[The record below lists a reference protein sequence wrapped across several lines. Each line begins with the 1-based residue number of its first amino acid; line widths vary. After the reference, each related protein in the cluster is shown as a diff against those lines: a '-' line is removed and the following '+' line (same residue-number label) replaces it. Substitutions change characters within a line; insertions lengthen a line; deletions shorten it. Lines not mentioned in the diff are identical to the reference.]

1 MMRFDGQVIRD
12 GRFWLAE
19 IPILDA
25 MTQGRTKKEALAMIA
40 DWVETL
46 VDEPGFSA
54 IVHPVGRDSF
64 EIEGS
69 DAAAMTALLLRRK
82 REASGLSL
90 AAVAANLGA
99 RSRNAYSR
107 YERGEAVPSI
117 DMLERLL
124 DAVSPGGDFVIRDGH
139 R

>member
-1 MMRFDGQVIRD
+1 
-12 GRFWLAE
+12 
-19 IPILDA
+19 
-25 MTQGRTKKEALAMIA
+25 
-40 DWVETL
+40 VETL
-46 VDEPGFSA
+46 VNQKGFSA
-54 IVHPVGRDSF
+54 TIHSVAKDRF

-82 REASGLSL
+82 RETSGLSL

-99 RSRNAYSR
+99 RSRNAYAR

-117 DMLERLL
+117 ETLERLL
-124 DAVSPGGDFVIRDGH
+124 DAVSPGGTFVIRDGG

>member
-1 MMRFDGQVIRD
+1 MRFDGHVYRD
-12 GRFWLAE
+12 GRYWLSE

-46 VDEPGFSA
+46 VDQEGFEA
-54 IVHPVGRDSF
+54 RIHPVGRDRF

-82 REASGLSL
+82 RETSGLSL
-90 AAVAANLGA
+90 AAVAANLGSG
-99 RSRNAYSR
+99 SRNAYAR

-117 DMLERLL
+117 ETLERLL
-124 DAVSPGGDFVIRDGH
+124 EAVRPGGDFVIRDSQ

>member
-1 MMRFDGQVIRD
+1 MRFDGYVYRD
-12 GRFWLAE
+12 GHHWLAG

-25 MTQGRTKKEALAMIA
+25 MTQGRTKKEALEMIA

-46 VDEPGFSA
+46 VNQKGFSA
-54 IVHPVGRDSF
+54 TIHSVAKDRF

-82 REASGLSL
+82 RETSGLSL

-99 RSRNAYSR
+99 RSRNAYAR

-117 DMLERLL
+117 ETLERLL
-124 DAVSPGGDFVIRDGH
+124 DAVSPGGTFVIRDGG